1 MQEYSTYLI
10 RSFYISISLTFA
22 MILFYMFGIGMEILE
37 LLYNI
42 SLLSLCDE
50 AEALYSTIESITGK
64 SVADITLVSLAYL
77 TTYTPLFF
85 TVAFY
90 AQAKQGKKYTLL
102 AGGDRADEKT
112 LYNLIAKDAK
122 RTGGDARIFLGKN
135 KRSKG
140 IPILE
145 NDEPR
150 SFFFLGKAGAG
161 KTQGI
166 KNFIKCLLDNPRNDS
181 FVIYERKGDDFIS
194 YLYRDGIDYLFSP
207 NDQRGICW
215 NIFDDIKSDGD
226 LEFLLSIIFP
236 SDNSGGKDNHFD
248 EQAKILMRAILL
260 HVRDTTPSNKGMID
274 FFLEN
279 ADGLKL
285 RNTLLNSITV
295 QKYGLASDVEAT
307 LTMRDEALDAQAG
320 SVMATLNRYRSAL
333 KLRSMYYQEG
343 NFSIKQFIKEASEG
357 SSKRLFIYNQESQ
370 NGEYSLCLNI
380 LLNLLMK
387 ETLSLKNDSKRR
399 IWFILDEVQTL
410 ATASAGMEKVGRGTI
425 KKLGEFLSE
434 SRSKGGCVVLAT
446 QSLEKLEDVIN
457 KNNLM
462 SLLQLL
468 STKIIFQYDSPVGA
482 GIISQFIGK
491 QKLEREKVSVNT
503 TADFGRTTTSTSQ
516 NESTEDILLSS
527 ELNTLMPLEAYIK
540 YSGYPLTK
548 IQFEPIQTP
557 KMVEEFIQRDVPFF
571 TTAPTEQ
578 KKKTVFS
585 EIENDELEGLY

>member
-1 MQEYSTYLI
+1 
-10 RSFYISISLTFA
+10 
-22 MILFYMFGIGMEILE
+22 
-37 LLYNI
+37 
-42 SLLSLCDE
+42 
-50 AEALYSTIESITGK
+50 
-64 SVADITLVSLAYL
+64 
-77 TTYTPLFF
+77 
-85 TVAFY
+85 
-90 AQAKQGKKYTLL
+90 
-102 AGGDRADEKT
+102 
-112 LYNLIAKDAK
+112 
-122 RTGGDARIFLGKN
+122 
-135 KRSKG
+135 
-140 IPILE
+140 
-145 NDEPR
+145 
-150 SFFFLGKAGAG
+150 
-161 KTQGI
+161 
-166 KNFIKCLLDNPRNDS
+166 
-181 FVIYERKGDDFIS
+181 
-194 YLYRDGIDYLFSP
+194 
-207 NDQRGICW
+207 
-215 NIFDDIKSDGD
+215 
-226 LEFLLSIIFP
+226 
-236 SDNSGGKDNHFD
+236 
-248 EQAKILMRAILL
+248 
-260 HVRDTTPSNKGMID
+260 
-274 FFLEN
+274 
-279 ADGLKL
+279 
-285 RNTLLNSITV
+285 
-295 QKYGLASDVEAT
+295 
-307 LTMRDEALDAQAG
+307 
-320 SVMATLNRYRSAL
+320 
-333 KLRSMYYQEG
+333 
-343 NFSIKQFIKEASEG
+343 
-357 SSKRLFIYNQESQ
+357 
-370 NGEYSLCLNI
+370 
-380 LLNLLMK
+380 MK

>member
-1 MQEYSTYLI
+1 
-10 RSFYISISLTFA
+10 
-22 MILFYMFGIGMEILE
+22 MFGIGMEILE

-50 AEALYSTIESITGK
+50 VEALYSTIESITGK
-64 SVADITLVSLAYL
+64 SVADITLISLAYL

-85 TVAFY
+85 MGAFY
-90 AQAKQGKKYTLL
+90 VQAKQGKKYTLL

-166 KNFIKCLLDNPRNDS
+166 KNFLKCLLDIPRSDS
-181 FVIYERKGDDFIS
+181 FVIYERKGDD
-194 YLYRDGIDYLFSP
+194 YLYMLREGDYLFSP
-207 NDQRGICW
+207 NDQRSVRW
-215 NIFDDIKSDGD
+215 NIWSDLNGESDIDFLISVLFPDSDGV
-226 LEFLLSIIFP
+226 S
-236 SDNSGGKDNHFD
+236 KDNHFD
-248 EQAKILMRAILL
+248 EQAKILMKTILL
-260 HVRDTTPSNKGMID
+260 HIKDTAPSNKGMID

-285 RNTLLNSITV
+285 RNTLLNSQTV
-295 QKYGLASDVEAT
+295 RKYGLASDVEAT
-307 LTMRDEALDAQAG
+307 LTMRDETLDGQAQ
-320 SVMATLNRYRSAL
+320 SVIATLNRYRSAL
-333 KLRSMYYQEG
+333 KLRCMYFADGDFSVREFISGLDGG
-343 NFSIKQFIKEASEG
+343 NP
-357 SSKRLFIYNQESQ
+357 KRLLLYNPAKQDGEQYTIY
-370 NGEYSLCLNI
+370 
-380 LLNLLMK
+380 LNLLICFMYR
-387 ETLSLKNDSKRR
+387 EVLSLKNNSSRR

-410 ATASAGMEKVGRGTI
+410 GNGGMEKIGKGTL
-425 KKLGEFLSE
+425 KKTEEFLAQC
-434 SRSKGGCVVLAT
+434 RSKGGCVVIGT
-446 QSLEKLEDVIN
+446 QSLEALENLIN
-457 KNNLM
+457 KNNMM

-468 STKIIFQYDSPVGA
+468 STKVLYQYDSPVGT

-491 QKLEREKVSVNT
+491 QKLEKEKVSVNT

-516 NESTEDILLSS
+516 NETTEDILLSS

-540 YSGYPLTK
+540 YSGYPLAK
-548 IQFEPIQTP
+548 IRFEPIQTP
-557 KMVEEFIQRDVPFF
+557 NTVVEFVQRDVPFF
-571 TTAPTEQ
+571 GATTREETNSSHKQEV
-578 KKKTVFS
+578 KKKPLFN
-585 EIENDELEGLY
+585 ENKSDEWESLY